1 MLGQFSQGL
10 FPIYVLPQ
18 SCNIIFNFYI
28 FASILKYMKHYSKK
42 DINEMNRIYRLNL
55 INSCT
60 GYKSANLIGTI
71 STNKIY
77 NVAVFSSITHL
88 GSDPA
93 LLTFIV
99 RPTTVPRDTYKNIID
114 TKQFTVNHINVDDIE
129 DAHHTS
135 SRYPEMISEFDMTKL
150 EKEFKTELPI
160 GVCHPGIHSPQTG
173 LVKNAPNCYW
183 LEKKPFQSDL
193 RKALGKEVFCEN
205 DGNCFALSE
214 AIDGAGKHYKIVY
227 GIILGSGA
235 GGGLVIDKQIVSG
248 PNGVAG
254 EWGHNQIPY
263 FAAKKEN
270 FNSNNAREAEVESFI
285 SGLGMAKRFNK
296 IYGKN
301 LKTNEIFE
309 LNRRHDLDAERFVDD
324 FKLNLA
330 MSLSTIINILDPDAF
345 IFGGGV
351 SNEIDF
357 LSEIENMVKKFVI
370 GKEYDGVFLKPKF
383 GDASGV
389 RGAARLGRRT
399 TY

>member
-1 MLGQFSQGL
+1 MQIGIDVGATKIESV
-10 FPIYVLPQ
+10 VLEDDGNEKHRSRRPCPKDYL
-18 SCNIIFNFYI
+18 SII
-28 FASILKYMKHYSKK
+28 SIIK
-42 DINEMNRIYRLNL
+42 DL
-55 INSCT
+55 
-60 GYKSANLIGTI
+60 
-71 STNKIY
+71 
-77 NVAVFSSITHL
+77 H
-88 GSDPA
+88 
-93 LLTFIV
+93 
-99 RPTTVPRDTYKNIID
+99 
-114 TKQFTVNHINVDDIE
+114 Q
-129 DAHHTS
+129 
-135 SRYPEMISEFDMTKL
+135 KL
-150 EKEFKTELPI
+150 EKEFQKELPI

-173 LVKNAPNCYW
+173 LVKNAPNCNW

-235 GGGLVIDKQIVSG
+235 GGGLVIDKKIVSG
-248 PNGVAG
+248 PNGLAG

-270 FNSNNAREAEVESFI
+270 FNSSNAREAEVESFI
-285 SGLGMAKRFNK
+285 SGLAMAKRFNK

-301 LKTNEIFE
+301 LKTSEIFE
-309 LNRRHDLDAERFVDD
+309 LNRRHDLDAERFIDE

-330 MSLSTIINILDPDAF
+330 MSLSAIINILDPDAF

-357 LSEIENMVKKFVI
+357 LSEIESMVKKFVI
-370 GKEYDGVFLKPKF
+370 GKEYEGIFLKPKY

-389 RGAARLGRRT
+389 RGAARLGRQT
-399 TY
+399 IY

>member
-1 MLGQFSQGL
+1 MQIGIDVGATKIESV
-10 FPIYVLPQ
+10 VLEENGNEKYRSRTNCPKDYL
-18 SCNIIFNFYI
+18 SIISTI
-28 FASILKYMKHYSKK
+28 K
-42 DINEMNRIYRLNL
+42 DISL
-55 INSCT
+55 
-60 GYKSANLIGTI
+60 
-71 STNKIY
+71 
-77 NVAVFSSITHL
+77 
-88 GSDPA
+88 
-93 LLTFIV
+93 
-99 RPTTVPRDTYKNIID
+99 
-114 TKQFTVNHINVDDIE
+114 
-129 DAHHTS
+129 
-135 SRYPEMISEFDMTKL
+135 KL
-150 EKEFKTELPI
+150 EKEFQKELPL

-183 LEKKPFQSDL
+183 LEKKPFQNDL

-205 DGNCFALSE
+205 DANCFALSE
-214 AIDGAGKHYKIVY
+214 AIDGSGKHYKIVY

-270 FNSNNAREAEVESFI
+270 FHSNNAREAEIESFI
-285 SGLGMAKRFNK
+285 SGLGLAKRFNK

-309 LNRRHDLDAERFVDD
+309 LNRKHDLDAERFIDN

-330 MSLSTIINILDPDAF
+330 MSLSSIINILDPDAF

-357 LSEIENMVKKFVI
+357 LSEIESIVKKFVI
-370 GKEYDGVFLKPKF
+370 GKEYEGVFLKPKY

-389 RGAARLGRRT
+389 RGAARLGRSA

>member
-1 MLGQFSQGL
+1 MQIGIDVGATKIESV
-10 FPIYVLPQ
+10 VLEEDGNEKHRARTACPKDYLT
-18 SCNIIFNFYI
+18 IINKI
-28 FASILKYMKHYSKK
+28 K
-42 DINEMNRIYRLNL
+42 DINN
-55 INSCT
+55 
-60 GYKSANLIGTI
+60 
-71 STNKIY
+71 
-77 NVAVFSSITHL
+77 
-88 GSDPA
+88 
-93 LLTFIV
+93 
-99 RPTTVPRDTYKNIID
+99 
-114 TKQFTVNHINVDDIE
+114 
-129 DAHHTS
+129 
-135 SRYPEMISEFDMTKL
+135 KL
-150 EKEFKTELPI
+150 ENEFKRELPI

-173 LVKNAPNCYW
+173 LVKNAPNCNW

-235 GGGLVIDKQIVSG
+235 GGGLVIDKKIVSG
-248 PNGVAG
+248 PNGLAG

-309 LNRRHDLDAERFVDD
+309 LNRKHDLDAERFIDE

-330 MSLSTIINILDPDAF
+330 MSLSQIINILDPDAF

-357 LSEIENMVKKFVI
+357 LSEIESMVKKFVI
-370 GKEYDGVFLKPKF
+370 GKEYDGVFLKPKY

>member
-1 MLGQFSQGL
+1 MQIGIDVGATKIESV
-10 FPIYVLPQ
+10 VLEEDGNEKHRSRTACPKDYLT
-18 SCNIIFNFYI
+18 IINTI
-28 FASILKYMKHYSKK
+28 K
-42 DINEMNRIYRLNL
+42 DI
-55 INSCT
+55 
-60 GYKSANLIGTI
+60 
-71 STNKIY
+71 
-77 NVAVFSSITHL
+77 
-88 GSDPA
+88 
-93 LLTFIV
+93 
-99 RPTTVPRDTYKNIID
+99 
-114 TKQFTVNHINVDDIE
+114 
-129 DAHHTS
+129 HH
-135 SRYPEMISEFDMTKL
+135 KL
-150 EKEFKTELPI
+150 EKEFKTEMPI

-183 LEKKPFQSDL
+183 LEKKPFQNDL

-214 AIDGAGKHYKIVY
+214 SIDGAGKHYKIVY

-235 GGGLVIDKQIVSG
+235 GGGLVIDKKIVSG

-270 FNSNNAREAEVESFI
+270 FDSNNAREAEVESFI
-285 SGLGMAKRFNK
+285 SGLGLAKRFNK
-296 IYGKN
+296 LYGKN
-301 LKTNEIFE
+301 LKTSEIFE
-309 LNRRHDLDAERFVDD
+309 LNRKHELNAERFIDE

-330 MSLSTIINILDPDAF
+330 MSLSQIINILDPDAF
-345 IFGGGV
+345 VFGGGV

-357 LSEIENMVKKFVI
+357 LSEIESMVKKFVI
-370 GKEYDGVFLKPKF
+370 GKEYDGVFLKPKY

>member
-1 MLGQFSQGL
+1 MQIGVDVGATKIETVVLEENGQEKHRSRIACPKDYL
-10 FPIYVLPQ
+10 K
-18 SCNIIFNFYI
+18 IISAI
-28 FASILKYMKHYSKK
+28 K
-42 DINEMNRIYRLNL
+42 D
-55 INSCT
+55 
-60 GYKSANLIGTI
+60 
-71 STNKIY
+71 
-77 NVAVFSSITHL
+77 V
-88 GSDPA
+88 
-93 LLTFIV
+93 
-99 RPTTVPRDTYKNIID
+99 
-114 TKQFTVNHINVDDIE
+114 
-129 DAHHTS
+129 HH
-135 SRYPEMISEFDMTKL
+135 KL
-150 EKEFKTELPI
+150 EKEFQKELPI

-173 LVKNAPNCYW
+173 LVKNAPNCNW
-183 LEKKPFQSDL
+183 LEKKPFQGDL

-205 DGNCFALSE
+205 DANCFALSE
-214 AIDGAGKHYKIVY
+214 AIDGSGKHYKIIY

-270 FNSNNAREAEVESFI
+270 FDSNNAREAEVESFV
-285 SGLGMAKRFNK
+285 SGLALAKRFNK

-309 LNRRHDLDAERFVDD
+309 MYRKHDLDAERFIDE

-330 MSLSTIINILDPDAF
+330 MSLSAIINILDPDAF

-357 LSEIENMVKKFVI
+357 LSEIESMIKKFVI

-389 RGAARLGRRT
+389 RGAARLGRSA

>member
-1 MLGQFSQGL
+1 MQIGIDVGATKIESV
-10 FPIYVLPQ
+10 VLEEDG
-18 SCNIIFNFYI
+18 NE
-28 FASILKYMKHYSKK
+28 KHRSRTACPKDYLTIVNTIK
-42 DINEMNRIYRLNL
+42 DI
-55 INSCT
+55 
-60 GYKSANLIGTI
+60 
-71 STNKIY
+71 
-77 NVAVFSSITHL
+77 
-88 GSDPA
+88 
-93 LLTFIV
+93 
-99 RPTTVPRDTYKNIID
+99 
-114 TKQFTVNHINVDDIE
+114 
-129 DAHHTS
+129 HH
-135 SRYPEMISEFDMTKL
+135 KL
-150 EKEFKTELPI
+150 EKEFQTELPI

-173 LVKNAPNCYW
+173 LVKNAPNCNW

-214 AIDGAGKHYKIVY
+214 AIDGSGKHYKIVY
-227 GIILGSGA
+227 GIMLGSGA

-270 FNSNNAREAEVESFI
+270 FDSSNAREAEVESFI

-296 IYGKN
+296 MYGKN
-301 LKTNEIFE
+301 LKTSEIFE
-309 LNRRHDLDAERFVDD
+309 QNRKHELNAERFIDE

-330 MSLSTIINILDPDAF
+330 MSLSQIINILDPDVF

-357 LSEIENMVKKFVI
+357 LSEIESMVKKFVI
-370 GKEYDGVFLKPKF
+370 GKEYDGVFLKPKY